1 MIKAV
6 YCCSSLCDSYTCVYV
21 YIYKIIPSN
30 APLKVNEMKKNDMLS
45 VLLYNNVIV
54 TCTLFDL
61 RLLFD

>member
-1 MIKAV
+1 MRF
-6 YCCSSLCDSYTCVYV
+6 LYV
-21 YIYKIIPSN
+21 CICIYIYKIILSN
-30 APLKVNEMKKNDMLS
+30 APLKVNEIKKNDMLS